1 MNKENVGLYDQSFEH
16 DNCGIGAVVNIKGLK
31 TYKTVD
37 DALKIVEQLEHRA
50 GKDAAGETG
59 DGVGILTQIPDEYFQ
74 KVIKD
79 FTLPQKGHYG
89 VGMFFMP
96 QDEKVRLRV
105 KKMFETVVKKEGL
118 EFLGWRAVP
127 TVPCVL
133 GKKALDAMPYIVQA
147 FIKKLRLITVS
158 IEDISRNEINVIA
171 EHIRNHI
178 CPNIHA
184 YLPVLKSINVP
195 ESSSLG
201 WSEIKIRY
209 VSALRGRK
217 YALFISETKGS
228 TELSGVAK

>member
-16 DNCGIGAVVNIKGLK
+16 DNCGIGAVVNIK
-31 TYKTVD
+31 
-37 DALKIVEQLEHRA
+37 EHRA

-74 KVIKD
+74 KIIKD

-127 TVPCVL
+127 TVPSVL

-147 FIKKLRLITVS
+147 LNKVNLKILMYVHFQVVQLFIKECS
-158 IEDISRNEINVIA
+158 
-171 EHIRNHI
+171 
-178 CPNIHA
+178 
-184 YLPVLKSINVP
+184 
-195 ESSSLG
+195 
-201 WSEIKIRY
+201 
-209 VSALRGRK
+209 
-217 YALFISETKGS
+217 
-228 TELSGVAK
+228 